1 MKKHIYFF
9 DNIPNI
15 VVDLFLNE
23 KLKLNRKVRNRIKK
37 IKSKKKLFFD
47 SNNGKCSI
55 AIILY
60 KKKITPLKHIFFI
73 SSIKKIIDN
82 FFERKN
88 YDINYQK
95 KKELPRK
102 MLLN

>member
-37 IKSKKKLFFD
+37 IKSKKNY
-47 SNNGKCSI
+47 SSI
-55 AIILY
+55 LTMENVQLQLYYTKKKKNHTTQTYFLY
-60 KKKITPLKHIFFI
+60 KL
-73 SSIKKIIDN
+73 
-82 FFERKN
+82 
-88 YDINYQK
+88 Y
-95 KKELPRK
+95 
-102 MLLN
+102 